1 MRSSQKFTL
10 RSRIKSF
17 GYAFNG
23 LKTVAVQEHNFR
35 VHLLAA
41 VVAITAGFYFNID
54 KYEWI
59 AVIIMVALVLCLEMV
74 NASVE
79 KLSDV
84 VSPQKNRKIKAIKD
98 ITAAA
103 VLVAAIASLFVAA
116 LIFIPKIVS

>member
-1 MRSSQKFTL
+1 MRSSQKFIL

-84 VSPQKNRKIKAIKD
+84 VSPQKNKKIKAIKD